1 MKIRNAIKDVQVGAR
16 GTTTSEYEVTCGAG
30 PFVCTNT
37 TTRKSTKIVTRG
49 LKAHYKSRNATRNI
63 RPAGKSELVSDRA

>member
-16 GTTTSEYEVTCGAG
+16 GTTTSEYEVTCAAG

-49 LKAHYKSRNATRNI
+49 LKAHYKS
-63 RPAGKSELVSDRA
+63 